1 MRRLYVLLSVS
12 AALGSSLLA
21 AQPALGSPTQ
31 VIQDCRTHLT
41 LTHTYSASEL
51 SQALV
56 QMPSDIKEYTNCFD
70 LINHALQAALAH
82 GQTPGGGGA
91 GSGSDSSF
99 LPTPLIVVLVVLV
112 LGAGG
117 FGVVALRKRGGGGE

>member
-1 MRRLYVLLSVS
+1 MRRLFVLLSVS
-12 AALGSSLLA
+12 AALGAGLLA
-21 AQPALGSPTQ
+21 AEPARATPHQ
-31 VIQDCRTHLT
+31 VIQDCYAHQRLT
-41 LTHTYSASEL
+41 RTYSASDL

-56 QMPSDIKEYTNCFD
+56 SMPSDVKAYTNCYD
-70 LINHALQAALAH
+70 IISQALSKTLAT
-82 GQTPGGGGA
+82 GPGGRG
-91 GSGSDSSF
+91 GSGSGSGGSF